1 MIRISSALGRC
12 AAPAQLLCSIL
23 LAVLLA
29 MAPTSSAQG
38 TASPGLSTAP
48 AFTVSP
54 TASVRTL
61 ANGDSIVFDGTDV
74 RRVDAAGATL
84 ATLLTFTPSVFPA
97 FVAIAPDQA
106 TAYVGES
113 SGSDV
118 WTVPLDGS
126 AAPSVLTNLVFSYDA
141 CFDPNGDLIV
151 SAATCGFSCG
161 NDIVRVDL
169 PSGATTQL
177 AHVSGA
183 SGPVAMDA
191 LGNLYYGEQAGFAPL
206 PGSLRVLLFTA
217 AALAGPLPLSDAHAL
232 TWSTGWDGASSL
244 LIDPATHRLYLSEN
258 NSVTGAAAVWEM
270 LGSSK
275 SSSRKL
281 YQGAPGPFSGGLDLH
296 GVQPR
301 AQFLPYQP
309 AAGGELVLSETD
321 FFANQTV
328 RVGIQPARPTAVLSG
343 PGASGAGAF
352 SWSIDGGAPNG
363 WVLAAIGLSS
373 TYDPLESAVLIPGVA
388 PLFTGLELATTQFV
402 PVFLRLDAQGSLAYA
417 GHNPGGF
424 TGVIAAQGI
433 VYGPGFQILGTTNA
447 VLF

>member
-1 MIRISSALGRC
+1 MIRIARALGR
-12 AAPAQLLCSIL
+12 
-23 LAVLLA
+23 LAVPASVL
-29 MAPTSSAQG
+29 SSLVFAAVPALVAQG
-38 TASPGLSTAP
+38 TASPGLSSAP
-48 AFTVSP
+48 SFTVVP

-61 ANGDSIVFDGTDV
+61 ANGDSIVFDGASV
-74 RRVDAAGATL
+74 RRVDPAGATL
-84 ATLLTFTPSVFPA
+84 ATLKTFTPSVFPS

-113 SGSDV
+113 SNNDV
-118 WTVPLDGS
+118 WSVPLDGS
-126 AAPSVLTNLVFSYDA
+126 GAPSVLTNLVFSYDA
-141 CFDPNGDLIV
+141 CFDANGDLIV
-151 SAATCGFSCG
+151 SAATCGFGCG

-191 LGNLYYGEQAGFAPL
+191 LGNLYYGEQGGFAPP
-206 PGSLRVLLFTA
+206 PGSLRVLVFSA
-217 AALAGPLPLSDAHAL
+217 AALAGPLPLSDANAL

-244 LIDPATHRLYLSEN
+244 LVDPGTQRLYLCEN
-258 NSVTGAAAVWEM
+258 NSVTAAAAVWQV

-281 YQGAPGPFSGGLDLH
+281 YQGAAGPFSGGLDLR

-309 AAGGELVLSETD
+309 AAGGELSLSETD
-321 FFANQTV
+321 FFANETV
-328 RVGIQPARPTAVLSG
+328 RVGIEPARPVAALSG

-352 SWSIDGGAPNG
+352 TWSIDGGAPSG

-373 TYDPLESAVLIPGVA
+373 TYDPLESAVLIPGLA
-388 PLFTGLELATTQFV
+388 PLFTGLELATTQFL
-402 PVFLRLDAQGSLAYA
+402 PVFLPLDAQGSLDYA

-424 TGVIAAQGI
+424 KGVIAAQAI
-433 VYGPGFQILGTTNA
+433 VYGSGFQILGTTNA